1 MRRYVFAVL
10 ICLYSSS
17 GNGAEISGLIQL
29 NAIDADNQLS
39 WQQQGTGILREDHSG
54 VNLQQG
60 LLRVQQNLLPGLDME
75 AVVNLHQDGE
85 QHLGLTQA
93 KLQYKPLSASPYKFR
108 ARAGFFYP
116 EMSFENPVTGWLSPY
131 TYTQSAINSWLGE
144 ELRLAGLE
152 MGLYSP
158 GRQRHSPWS
167 WELYA
172 GAFRGN
178 DPLGTLLSWRGW
190 AMHDRQSLHHD
201 RIQFASYP
209 AVKYRI
215 NHPAWVEP
223 FHEIDGRTGF
233 YVGGHLDYF
242 NKTRV
247 RYYYYD
253 NNADPLAV
261 NDQRLYAWDTRFH
274 SVALSHQL
282 TSDTRLLGQWMK
294 GSTEMGRRWVYAEF
308 DAWYLIFSHKIG
320 RHRFSLRYDSFAVEE
335 DDIWPWD
342 YNNSDGSGL
351 TINWRYRLNKNWQ
364 LGLEHHINSSA
375 AANRMTLNQSTST
388 NQQQSLAVLE
398 FRWN

>member
-1 MRRYVFAVL
+1 MKRILSVIL
-10 ICLYSSS
+10 LGLYSSLS
-17 GNGAEISGLIQL
+17 FGAEISARIQL
-29 NAIDADNQLS
+29 NVIDADSQLS
-39 WQQQGTGILREDHSG
+39 WQRQGTGILREDHSD

-60 LLRVQQNLLPGLDME
+60 LIKVQQALLPGLEAE
-75 AVVNLHQDGE
+75 AVINLHQDGE
-85 QHLGLTQA
+85 RHLGLTQA

-116 EMSFENPVTGWLSPY
+116 EMSFENPDTGWLSPY

-158 GRQRHSPWS
+158 GRQRRSPWS
-167 WELYA
+167 WEIYA

-201 RIQFASYP
+201 RIQFAPYP
-209 AVKYRI
+209 AVTDRI
-215 NHPAWVEP
+215 DHPAWVEP

-233 YVGGHLDYF
+233 YIGGHLDYF
-242 NKTRV
+242 KKTRL

-261 NDQRLYAWDTRFH
+261 NHQRLYAWHTRFH
-274 SVALSHQL
+274 SLAFSHQL
-282 TSDTRLLGQWMK
+282 NSDTRLLGQWMD
-294 GSTEMGRRWVYAEF
+294 GTTEMGRRWVYAEF
-308 DAWYLIFSHKIG
+308 DAWYLMLSHRTG
-320 RHRFSLRYDSFAVEE
+320 RHRFSLRYDHFTVTE

-342 YNNSDGSGL
+342 YNHSDGEGL
-351 TINWRYRLNKNWQ
+351 TVNWRYHLNKNWQ
-364 LGLEHHINSSA
+364 LGLEHHINSNTA
-375 AANRMTLNQSTST
+375 VNRMTLSQAVSVD
-388 NQQQSLAVLE
+388 QQQSLAVLE
-398 FRWN
+398 FRWH